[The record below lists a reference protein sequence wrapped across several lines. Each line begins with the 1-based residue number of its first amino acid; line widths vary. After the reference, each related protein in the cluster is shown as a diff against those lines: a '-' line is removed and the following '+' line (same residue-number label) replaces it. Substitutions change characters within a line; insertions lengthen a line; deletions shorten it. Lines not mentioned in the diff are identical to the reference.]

1 MLLGTCTD
9 VHDQVQTKISA
20 ARTQEQLL
28 SVLTHSKVTLFTVDM
43 ERRVTLLEGSLI
55 WDKAEELSQGN
66 RWFIGQ
72 NMYAVFNRLT
82 DQLPEGQRPEFLQ
95 PIEDILDGHISE
107 GLREH
112 QIGKQH
118 DTDLVTKAD
127 VEQMTSTTERG
138 LFPSRATKD
147 QRQKGQL
154 RVSLV

>member
-1 MLLGTCTD
+1 
-9 VHDQVQTKISA
+9 
-20 ARTQEQLL
+20 
-28 SVLTHSKVTLFTVDM
+28 M

-95 PIEDILDGHISE
+95 PIEDILDGNISE

-112 QIGKQH
+112 QIGRRH
-118 DTDLVTKAD
+118 DTSKNH
-127 VEQMTSTTERG
+127 
-138 LFPSRATKD
+138 KH
-147 QRQKGQL
+147 
-154 RVSLV
+154 